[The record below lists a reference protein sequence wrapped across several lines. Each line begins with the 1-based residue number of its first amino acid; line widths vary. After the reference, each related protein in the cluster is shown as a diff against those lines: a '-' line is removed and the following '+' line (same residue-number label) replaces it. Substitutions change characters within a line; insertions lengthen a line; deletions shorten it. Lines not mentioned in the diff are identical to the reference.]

1 MKKQLFII
9 LILIVS
15 AKASYSQNNKVYL
28 KENALPISR
37 LDSLSSQIY
46 EQINQYQLI
55 MLGEIHGT
63 NEPVNL
69 LDGLASLLTKYGDS
83 VQVGFEI
90 PPNQMATFLKKHTA
104 KSILA
109 SEFFSYPSGDGRA
122 SNAWYKTMA
131 NLNKNK
137 QVEIFFF
144 DNNIGQSGYSDSIM
158 FVNIKAK
165 MIAHPTWK
173 TITICGSM
181 HNRILPYEG
190 QMKIGDY
197 LILDKD
203 LNIADKFCS
212 LDLEFEGGETLWN
225 EFKPMP
231 SFYSS
236 LAYDKYLFL
245 FPKGTNEPY
254 HGIFFTRNFT
264 KSESAVVK

>member
-1 MKKQLFII
+1 
-9 LILIVS
+9 
-15 AKASYSQNNKVYL
+15 
-28 KENALPISR
+28 
-37 LDSLSSQIY
+37 
-46 EQINQYQLI
+46 
-55 MLGEIHGT
+55 
-63 NEPVNL
+63 
-69 LDGLASLLTKYGDS
+69 
-83 VQVGFEI
+83 
-90 PPNQMATFLKKHTA
+90 
-104 KSILA
+104 
-109 SEFFSYPSGDGRA
+109 
-122 SNAWYKTMA
+122 MA

-144 DNNIGQSGYSDSIM
+144 DNNIGQNGYSDSIM
-158 FVNIKAK
+158 YLNIKAK

-173 TITICGSM
+173 TITICGSI

-190 QMKIGDY
+190 QKKIGDY

-212 LDLEFEGGETLWN
+212 LDLEFESGETLWN

-231 SFYSS
+231 TFYSN

-254 HGIFFTRNFT
+254 HGIFFTKNFT

>member
-1 MKKQLFII
+1 MTKNIFIL
-9 LILIVS
+9 LILIITT
-15 AKASYSQNNKVYL
+15 KASKSQINSTYL
-28 KENALPISR
+28 KEHAIPISEF
-37 LDSLSSQIY
+37 DSLSSQIY
-46 EQINQYQLI
+46 EQINHYQLI

-69 LDGLASLLTKYGDS
+69 LDGLAILLTKYGDS

-90 PPNQMATFLKKHTA
+90 PPSQMASFLKKHTS

-109 SEFFSYPSGDGRA
+109 SEFFSDPSGDGRA
-122 SNAWYKTMA
+122 SNAWFKTMV
-131 NLNKNK
+131 NLTKNK
-137 QVEIFFF
+137 KVEIFFF
-144 DNNIGQSGYSDSIM
+144 DNNIDQSGYSDSIM
-158 FVNIKAK
+158 YVNIKAK
-165 MIAHPTWK
+165 IIAHPTWK

-190 QMKIGDY
+190 QKKIGDY

-212 LDLEFEGGETLWN
+212 LNLEFESGETLWN

-231 SFYSS
+231 SIYSS
-236 LAYDKYLFL
+236 LAYDKYLF
-245 FPKGTNEPY
+245 FYPKDTSEPY

-264 KSESAVVK
+264 KSETAVSK